1 MGMGYLVLGIIF
13 LVALVFFLKW
23 YANAPS
29 QSIIRVLKWGGITLA
44 VIVGMLFV
52 LRGGAQFLWIAG
64 AFLLPWLM
72 RAWGMRNFA
81 RASKSRAG
89 GQKSTVRTRFVSME
103 LDHDTGE
110 MDGDILEG
118 QYAGRRLS
126 DLDLGSLI
134 DLLNLAESKDEQSA
148 QVLESYLDRMHGEEW
163 QKRTRPSGG
172 ANYEQA
178 SGSSSDRMSREEAFE
193 VLGIDDH
200 ASEEEIKAAHR
211 RLIREY
217 HPDRGG
223 SDYLAAKINEA
234 KDLLLKD

>member
-1 MGMGYLVLGIIF
+1 MGYSLLGIIL

-23 YANAPS
+23 YATAPT
-29 QSIIRVLKWGGITLA
+29 QSIMKVLKWGGITLA
-44 VIVGMLFV
+44 VIIGMLFV
-52 LRGGAQFLWIAG
+52 LRGGVQFLWIAG
-64 AFLLPWLM
+64 AFLLPWLL

-81 RASKSRAG
+81 QASKSRAG
-89 GQKSTVRTRFVSME
+89 GQKSKVRTRFVAME

-126 DLDLGSLI
+126 DLDLESLI
-134 DLLNLAESKDEQSA
+134 DFLHAAASKEAQSA
-148 QVLESYLDRMHGEEW
+148 QVLESYLDRMHSVEW
-163 QKRTRPSGG
+163 RRQSSPSGG
-172 ANYEQA
+172 ATYEQA
-178 SGSSSDRMSREEAFE
+178 TGGRSSHMSREEAFE
-193 VLGIDDH
+193 VLGLEVH
-200 ASEEEIKAAHR
+200 AKDEEIKRAHR

-234 KDLLLKD
+234 KDLLLRD